1 MPRERHVPIRMCL
14 ICGDRLPKNRLLR
27 IVRTTDG
34 SVRFDEGERVNG
46 RGCYVCT
53 ESANFDAAKINS
65 KIKRALNLK
74 RDVPPEL
81 IASLETRTK
90 SSQTIGGRGC

>member
-1 MPRERHVPIRMCL
+1 MPRDRRVPIRMCL
-14 ICGDRLPKNRLLR
+14 ICGERLPQNQMLR

-34 SVRFDEGERVNG
+34 SVRLDEGERVNG
-46 RGCYVCT
+46 RGCYVCA
-53 ESANFDAAKINS
+53 ELANFDAGKINS

-81 IASLETRTK
+81 IASLEMRTK
-90 SSQTIGGRGC
+90 